1 MNRRASR
8 LRVSKIKSYVIW
20 DDFGLVCRKT
30 LHTNTLDTPS
40 FHEHKDFYEL
50 VTVASGSGVHQVEG
64 YEHQISPGS
73 VFLIQPH
80 QSHCYIKYDNLLI
93 YNLIFSG
100 RFIRYI
106 LPDLNRLPGYQL
118 LFNLSSYEAK
128 RNPSDGIRIQ
138 TEFFPEVLHVLDK
151 MDQLNSSARSG
162 DKTLLISLFAYV
174 MLLFARHVHW
184 AGPTRQLVCMTHLS
198 KLLSELEKNF
208 TASWSLEKMAKLC
221 NMSVSG
227 FRQSFRQFT
236 GLPPLEY
243 LVQLRLDKAAV
254 LLANS
259 TEALEIIAA
268 ACGFNDVNYF
278 SKQFKKH
285 FNILPSRYRKDC
297 QSGRRSPDLGSSNQS
312 RAKRQTENFY

>member
-1 MNRRASR
+1 MREKNSR

-20 DDFGLVCRKT
+20 NDFGLVCRKT
-30 LHTNTLDTPS
+30 LHSNAQDTPS
-40 FHEHKDFYEL
+40 YHEHKDFYEL
-50 VTVASGSGVHQVEG
+50 VTVASGSGVHQVAG
-64 YEHQISPGS
+64 YEHKITPGS

-93 YNLIFSG
+93 YNLIFSE
-100 RFIRYI
+100 RFIRYF
-106 LPDLNRLPGYQL
+106 LPDLNRLAGYQL
-118 LFNLSSYEAK
+118 LFNLSACEA
-128 RNPSDGIRIQ
+128 RRSPSDGIRIQ
-138 TEFFPEVLHVLDK
+138 TEFLLEVLNVLER
-151 MDQLNSSARSG
+151 MDQLNSSAQPG

-174 MLLFARHVHW
+174 MLLLSRHVHW
-184 AGPTRQLVCMTHLS
+184 AGPSRRLVCMTHLS

-208 TASWSLEKMAKLC
+208 TASWSLEQMAKVC

-243 LVQLRLDKAAV
+243 LVQLRLEKAAV

-259 TEALEIIAA
+259 TEALEFVAA

-297 QSGRRSPDLGSSNQS
+297 LSGRRPP
-312 RAKRQTENFY
+312 NFPTPESFPPKV